1 MWFIWI
7 GLVLLVL
14 HFAGIGPFADMKWYW
29 WALPFGLAVI
39 WFEVIERTFGLDRKK
54 SFDEMDRAKR
64 KRIQKALG
72 DHAPQ
77 ARKGRAPRR

>member
-1 MWFIWI
+1 MWLIWI
-7 GLVLLVL
+7 GVALLLL
-14 HFAGIGPFADMKWYW
+14 HLAGIGPFADMKWYW

-54 SFDEMDRAKR
+54 GFDEMDRAKR

-72 DHAPQ
+72 DHGP
-77 ARKGRAPRR
+77 KGRARR